1 MKLKKKQHISKL
13 EKADLKQAKTNLEK
27 QDKDLQPAEY
37 LSEQGK
43 QYFEIIAKY
52 LEKQST
58 TDSQIDSFM
67 VNELA
72 EELATYNVTTQ
83 LLKKHGLLTSDG
95 KKNPLLM
102 IRNNTLKNI
111 LSLSSALGLT
121 INGRIKNNLI
131 DIQQGNTSDPL
142 AEVFSD
148 KK

>member
-13 EKADLKQAKTNLEK
+13 EKADLEQAKDRLAN
-27 QDKDLQPAEY
+27 QDKQLQPADY
-37 LSEQGK
+37 LSDKGK

-58 TDSQIDSFM
+58 TDSKIDSFM
-67 VNELA
+67 VNELSA
-72 EELATYNVTTQ
+72 ELATYDLTTK

-95 KKNPLLM
+95 KRNPLLM
-102 IRNNTLKNI
+102 IRNNSLKNV
-111 LSLSSALGLT
+111 LSLSSSLGLS
-121 INGRIKNNLI
+121 IQSRIKANLI
-131 DIQQGNTSDPL
+131 DIQQGNSSDPL

>member
-13 EKADLKQAKTNLEK
+13 EKQDLSQAKTNLEK
-27 QDKDLQPAEY
+27 QDKQLQPAEY
-37 LSEQGK
+37 LSENGK
-43 QYFEIIAKY
+43 QYFETIAKY

-72 EELATYNVTTQ
+72 EELATYDITTK

-95 KKNPLLM
+95 KRSPLLM
-102 IRNNTLKNI
+102 IRNNSLKNV
-111 LSLSSALGLT
+111 LSLSSSLGLS
-121 INGRIKNNLI
+121 IQSRIKANLI
-131 DIQQGNTSDPL
+131 DIQQGNSSDPL

>member
-1 MKLKKKQHISKL
+1 MKLEKKQHVSKL
-13 EKADLKQAKTNLEK
+13 EKQDLSQAKENLEK
-27 QDKDLQPAEY
+27 QDKKLQPAEY
-37 LSEQGK
+37 LSKKGK

-52 LEKQST
+52 LQKQST

-72 EELATYNVTTQ
+72 EELTTYNITTQ

-95 KKNPLLM
+95 KRSPLLM
-102 IRNNTLKNI
+102 IRNNALKNI
-111 LSLSSALGLT
+111 LNLSLALGLT
-121 INGRIKNNLI
+121 INGRIKANLI
-131 DIQQGNTSDPL
+131 NVQQGNASDPL

>member
-1 MKLKKKQHISKL
+1 MKLNKKQHISKL
-13 EKADLKQAKTNLEK
+13 EKQDLSQAKENLEK
-27 QDKDLQPAEY
+27 QNKNLQPAEY

-67 VNELA
+67 VNELS
-72 EELATYNVTTQ
+72 EELVTYDITTK

-95 KKNPLLM
+95 KRNPVLM
-102 IRNNTLKNI
+102 IRNNTLKNV

-142 AEVFSD
+142 KD
-148 KK
+148 LIN

>member
-1 MKLKKKQHISKL
+1 MKLNKKQHVSKV

-27 QDKDLQPAEY
+27 QDKKLQPAEY
-37 LSEQGK
+37 LSERGK
-43 QYFEIIAKY
+43 QYFETIAKY

-95 KKNPLLM
+95 KRSPLLM
-102 IRNNTLKNI
+102 IRNNALKNI

-131 DIQQGNTSDPL
+131 DIQQGNSSDPL